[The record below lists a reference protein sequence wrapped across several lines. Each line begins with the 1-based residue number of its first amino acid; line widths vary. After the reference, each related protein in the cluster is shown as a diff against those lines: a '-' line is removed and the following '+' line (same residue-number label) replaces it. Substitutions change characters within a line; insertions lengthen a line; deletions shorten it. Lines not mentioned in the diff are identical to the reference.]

1 MLEIFKTD
9 VSDKEQAS
17 TIICLLNQHLPHCKI
32 NFDLHDCDK
41 ILRVMGDSI
50 PVDTIIAL
58 VNANGVSC
66 IQLN

>member
-9 VSDKEQAS
+9 VNDKDQAAA
-17 TIICLLNQHLPHCKI
+17 IICLLNQHIPHCKV

-41 ILRVMGDSI
+41 ILRVLGDSI
-50 PVDTIIAL
+50 PVDIIIAL

-66 IQLN
+66 TQLN

>member
-9 VSDKEQAS
+9 VTNKEQAS
-17 TIICLLNQHLPHCKI
+17 SIICLLNQHIPHCKV

-41 ILRVMGDSI
+41 ILRVTGDSI
-50 PVDTIIAL
+50 PVNTIIKL
-58 VNANGVSC
+58 ISANGITC